1 MKRFHLWCA
10 AALFPLLAA
19 CSVSLLPQTD
29 FTEPKTYDLAS
40 PVPFDSLP
48 FIVEVDAFSSE
59 CSGRFK
65 MVFREDEN
73 QIEVDEYSRWSMPPG
88 AMLTKYLAARFAAQ
102 TGNQSRAGKPVFEL
116 DGSVLTCELN
126 KAKKQVD
133 LMVHYFIVE
142 HSDETFKITG
152 TESYSIPVKE
162 LSAEAFADGMNEAA
176 SKFADRIKD
185 VLANEL
191 KVRENETKGASE
203 KK

>member
-1 MKRFHLWCA
+1 MKRFRLWCA
-10 AALFPLLAA
+10 AAMLPLLAA
-19 CSVSLLPQTD
+19 CSISLLPSGES
-29 FTEPKTYDLAS
+29 TEPKTFDLAS

-59 CSGRFK
+59 CSGRYK
-65 MVFREDEN
+65 MVFRENEN
-73 QIEVDEYSRWSMPPG
+73 QIDVDEYNRWSMPPG

-102 TGNQSRAGKPVFEL
+102 TGNQSRDGKPVFEL

-126 KAKKQVD
+126 KANKQVD

-142 HSDETFKITG
+142 HSDDTFKITG
-152 TESYSIPVKE
+152 TENYSIPVNGV
-162 LSAEAFADGMNEAA
+162 SAEDFAEGMNQAA
-176 SKFADRIKD
+176 SKLADRIKT

-191 KVRENETKGASE
+191 KARENE